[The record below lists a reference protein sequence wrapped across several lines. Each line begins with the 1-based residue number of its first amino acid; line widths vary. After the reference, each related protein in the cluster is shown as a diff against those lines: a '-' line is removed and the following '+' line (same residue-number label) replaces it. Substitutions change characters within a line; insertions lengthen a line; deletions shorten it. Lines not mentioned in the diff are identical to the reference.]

1 MLTGGCYCG
10 AIRYATAGPVVN
22 QAICHCAMCRGTT
35 GAPCVAWFSVPS
47 GSFKLTGA
55 EPARFRSSGH
65 ATRTFCPTCGTQ
77 LTFSDDAAPE
87 EIDISTCSL
96 DDPAASA
103 VVPHDHTFTSSQLPW
118 LRLADELPRY
128 ARNRSAG
135 QAPCCASASLKNIF

>member
-77 LTFSDDAAPE
+77 LTFTDDASLDE
-87 EIDISTCSL
+87 TDVTTCSL
-96 DDPAASA
+96 DDPGPMR
-103 VVPHDHTFTSSQLPW
+103 PHSHIFTSSAVPW
-118 LRLADELPRY
+118 LSRVDELPQFL
-128 ARNRSAG
+128 RSRTQG
-135 QAPCCASASLKNIF
+135 